1 MGLSTEIKAS
11 GWQWEKKESSE
22 RERELSSHASLANQ
36 PFQKFQRKLGLV
48 EQATSTKV

>member
-11 GWQWEKKESSE
+11 GWQWEKKRAL